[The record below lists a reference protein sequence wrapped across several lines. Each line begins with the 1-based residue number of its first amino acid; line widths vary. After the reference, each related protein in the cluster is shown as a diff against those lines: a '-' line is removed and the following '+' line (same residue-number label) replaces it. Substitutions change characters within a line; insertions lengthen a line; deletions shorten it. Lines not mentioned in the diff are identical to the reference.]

1 MFDMPAMQ
9 NASDHHCICRPF
21 PEQVPDTVARTLEL
35 PTEFV
40 KFDWHTAWS
49 SNNDSEADALWDN
62 INTAHGHIAVDHK
75 FAAEQNP
82 SMDVPGQPGNSV
94 YLLEAYHQLHCL
106 HIMCHADNTPLYGA
120 GDHKAGD
127 GQLHRCKSWAALRD
141 YATANTACFRDGQ
154 PGWTLEDRFGHC
166 DDGTDG
172 L

>member
-1 MFDMPAMQ
+1 MERITSFI
-9 NASDHHCICRPF
+9 ASRSHDNGRLTRTVQRIVRRTMLDLYHGIAPEWPISHSRHCF
-21 PEQVPDTVARTLEL
+21 
-35 PTEFV
+35 
-40 KFDWHTAWS
+40 
-49 SNNDSEADALWDN
+49 DALR
-62 INTAHGHIAVDHK
+62 
-75 FAAEQNP
+75 Q
-82 SMDVPGQPGNSV
+82 
-94 YLLEAYHQLHCL
+94 

-141 YATANTACFRDGQ
+141 YATANTACFRDGK